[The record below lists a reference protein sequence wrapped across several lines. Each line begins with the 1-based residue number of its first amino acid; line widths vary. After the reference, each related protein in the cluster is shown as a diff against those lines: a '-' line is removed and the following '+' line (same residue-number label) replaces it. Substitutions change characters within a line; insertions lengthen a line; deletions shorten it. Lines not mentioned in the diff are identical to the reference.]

1 MLKSVPNDQWSA
13 CNVYINAVMAR
24 ASAVEW
30 HVDFID
36 HYRLVAWSDNSSVWY
51 ASVRQLLCTLMAV
64 DVSLKWTCRERYLFE
79 NELCILLRCRR
90 RHFHCLTSRFSHSFG
105 QLGQISFSNYVFRRT
120 TVAARS
126 ANMQTMCLFFWS
138 RQGPFPFSRERKYV
152 VMNS

>member
-1 MLKSVPNDQWSA
+1 MLKSVSNDRWSA

-24 ASAVEW
+24 ASVVEW
-30 HVDFID
+30 HVYFID
-36 HYRLVAWSDNSSVWY
+36 HYRLVARSDNISLWY

-90 RHFHCLTSRFSHSFG
+90 RHFHCLKLRFSHSFG

-126 ANMQTMCLFFWS
+126 ANMQTMCLFS
-138 RQGPFPFSRERKYV
+138 DHGRVPFPFPRERKYV